1 MVFILS
7 ALWWIRIRGLLKLP
21 DGRDCEET
29 GSCSD
34 RQGHDQ
40 FSSVQSLSHV
50 RLLWSH
56 GPQHARLPCP
66 SLIPRGSNSCLSS
79 WWCHPTISSSV
90 FFSSCLQSFPA
101 SGSFP
106 MSQVFTSDGQIFG
119 ASASVLPIN
128 IQNWFLLGLAG
139 CISLQSKEL

>member
-21 DGRDCEET
+21 DGRDCKKT

-34 RQGHDQ
+34 GRGHDQ
-40 FSSVQSLSHV
+40 FSSFQSLSHV

-66 SLIPRGSNSCLSS
+66 SLIPRGLNSCLLS
-79 WWCHPTISSSV
+79 WWCHPTISSPV
-90 FFSSCLQSFPA
+90 FSFSCLQSFPA

-119 ASASVLPIN
+119 TSESVLTMN